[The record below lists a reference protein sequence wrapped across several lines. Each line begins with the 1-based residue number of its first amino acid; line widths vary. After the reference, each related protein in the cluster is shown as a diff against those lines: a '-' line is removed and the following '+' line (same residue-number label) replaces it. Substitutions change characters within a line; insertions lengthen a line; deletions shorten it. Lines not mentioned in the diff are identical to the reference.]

1 MLDWIKLKKQQ
12 KKIVTEGVN
21 ESIMSIKNTIINA
34 VKEENLKLQNKCKKI
49 GRAIVRDWSE
59 EQPFR
64 SIH

>member
-49 GRAIVRDWSE
+49 GRAIVRD
-59 EQPFR
+59 
-64 SIH
+64 